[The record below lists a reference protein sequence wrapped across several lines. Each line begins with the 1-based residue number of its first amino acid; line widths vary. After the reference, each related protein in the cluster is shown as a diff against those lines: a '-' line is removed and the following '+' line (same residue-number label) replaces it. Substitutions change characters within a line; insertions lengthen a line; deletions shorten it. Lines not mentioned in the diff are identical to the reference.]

1 MLLKYFYDEKL
12 AHASYLVGCQKEGV
26 AIVIDPSR
34 YIEQYIECAKKE
46 GMEVIAAAET
56 HIHAD
61 FLSGAKELSH
71 LYNANLYVS
80 DEGDCDWKYQYLH
93 EGRYNLVR
101 EGTEFKVG
109 HIKFNVIHTPGHTPE
124 SISFLVTD
132 TTQNN
137 YTNDKP
143 IGIFTGD
150 FIFVGDVGRPDLL
163 ETAVGIKDT
172 AKIGAKQLFDSIQKI
187 KKLPDYLQIW
197 PSHGAGS
204 ACGKA
209 LGAIPTSTLGY
220 EKMFN
225 WAFQCNEEEEFVSTL
240 VTGQP
245 EPPKYFSLM
254 KNLNKYGPPIRK
266 KKGIIGIN
274 TVEAL
279 QEIMK
284 SVQQIVDIR
293 DVDCFAAGHIE
304 KSINIPYN
312 NSFTTWCGWLLDY
325 KKETVIIL
333 DVEKVKMREVIRDL
347 ESIGLDNI
355 IAFVPLKVMQ
365 RFDSLESYK
374 EKTSNELYPNITDG
388 SVKVIDVRSKREW
401 EEGHLHDAIHITLG
415 NLFEQLDYVPKDC
428 PIVLQ
433 CRTGLRSAIAASILQ
448 RVGIKEVVNLK
459 GGFLAWKKAGLPYAT
474 CGSVAKR

>member
-1 MLLKYFYDEKL
+1 
-12 AHASYLVGCQKEGV
+12 
-26 AIVIDPSR
+26 
-34 YIEQYIECAKKE
+34 
-46 GMEVIAAAET
+46 MEVIAAAET

-61 FLSGAKELSH
+61 FLSGSRELSN
-71 LYNANLYVS
+71 LYHANLYVS
-80 DEGDCDWKYQYLH
+80 DEGDCDWKYQYLN
-93 EGRYNLVR
+93 EGRYQLVS

-132 TTQNN
+132 TSQNN
-137 YTNDKP
+137 FTNDKP

-150 FIFVGDVGRPDLL
+150 FIFVGDIGRPDLL

-172 AKIGAKQLFDSIQKI
+172 AQIGAKQLFDSIQKVKI
-187 KKLPDYLQIW
+187 LPDYLQIW

-204 ACGKA
+204 PCGKA

-225 WAFQCNEEEEFVSTL
+225 WAFQCNEESDFISTL
-240 VTGQP
+240 LTGQP

-254 KNLNKYGPPIRK
+254 KHLNKYGPPIRK
-266 KKGIIGIN
+266 KRKITNID
-274 TVEAL
+274 TVEEL
-279 QEIMK
+279 QEVMR

-293 DVDCFAAGHIE
+293 NVESFASGHIE

-312 NSFTTWCGWLLDY
+312 NSFTTWCGWLLGY
-325 KKETVIIL
+325 KTETLIIL
-333 DVEKVKMREVIRDL
+333 DEEKVKMEEVIRDF

-355 IAFVPLKVMQ
+355 IAFAPLKVIKK
-365 RFDSLESYK
+365 FDILESYK
-374 EKTSNELYPNITDG
+374 ENTSIELYRHIKDR
-388 SVKVIDVRSKREW
+388 SVKVIDVRSKKEW
-401 EEGHLHDAIHITLG
+401 EEGHLHNAIHITLG
-415 NLFEQLDYVPKDC
+415 NLFEKIDSIPKDC

-448 RVGIKEVVNLK
+448 KAGIKEVVNLK
-459 GGFLAWKKAGLPYAT
+459 GGFLEWKKFGLPYEN
-474 CGSVAKR
+474 

>member
-12 AHASYLVGCQKEGV
+12 AHASYLIGCQKEGV
-26 AIVIDPSR
+26 AIVIDPGR
-34 YIEQYIECAKKE
+34 YIEQYIEFAKKE

-61 FLSGAKELSH
+61 FLSGSRKLSH

-80 DEGDCDWKYQYLH
+80 DEGDIDWKYQYLND
-93 EGRYNLVR
+93 GRYNLVR

-109 HIKFNVIHTPGHTPE
+109 HIKFNVMHTPGHTPE

-132 TTQNN
+132 TSQNN

-150 FIFVGDVGRPDLL
+150 FIFVGDIGRPDLL
-163 ETAVGIKDT
+163 ETAAGIKDS

-187 KKLPDYLQIW
+187 KLLPDYLQIW

-225 WAFQCNEEEEFVSTL
+225 WAFQCNEEDNFVSTL
-240 VTGQP
+240 LTGQP

-254 KNLNKYGPPIRK
+254 KHLNKYGPPIRK
-266 KKGIIGIN
+266 KREITVIN
-274 TVEAL
+274 TVEEL
-279 QEIMK
+279 QEVMRR
-284 SVQQIVDIR
+284 VQQIVDIR
-293 DVDCFAAGHIE
+293 DVEGFAAGHIE

-325 KKETVIIL
+325 KTETLIIL
-333 DVEKVKMREVIRDL
+333 DEEKVKVEEVIREF
-347 ESIGLDNI
+347 ESIGLDNSI
-355 IAFVPLKVMQ
+355 TFAPLKVIQ
-365 RFDSLESYK
+365 RFDRLESYK
-374 EKTSNELYPNITDG
+374 EKTSIELYPHIKGG
-388 SVKVIDVRSKREW
+388 SVRVLDVRSKKEW

-415 NLFEQLDYVPKDC
+415 NLFEKLNDVPKDC

-448 RVGIKEVVNLK
+448 KAGIKEVVNLK
-459 GGFLAWKKAGLPYAT
+459 GGFLAWKKAGLPYDT
-474 CGSVAKR
+474 FNSKV

>member
-34 YIEQYIECAKKE
+34 YIEQYIEFAKKE

-61 FLSGAKELSH
+61 FLFGSRELSN
-71 LYNANLYVS
+71 LYHANLYVS
-80 DEGDCDWKYQYLH
+80 DEGDFDWKYQYLN
-93 EGRYNLVR
+93 EGRYQLVS

-132 TTQNN
+132 TSQNN
-137 YTNDKP
+137 FTNDKP

-150 FIFVGDVGRPDLL
+150 FIFVGDIGRPDLL

-172 AKIGAKQLFDSIQKI
+172 AQIGAKQLFDSIQKVKI
-187 KKLPDYLQIW
+187 LPDYLQIW

-225 WAFQCNEEEEFVSTL
+225 WAFQCNEESDFISTL
-240 VTGQP
+240 LTGQP

-254 KNLNKYGPPIRK
+254 KHLNKYGPPIRK
-266 KKGIIGIN
+266 KRKITTIN
-274 TVEAL
+274 TVEEL
-279 QEIMK
+279 QEVMR

-293 DVDCFAAGHIE
+293 DVESFAFGHIE

-325 KKETVIIL
+325 KTETLIIL
-333 DVEKVKMREVIRDL
+333 DEEKVKIEEVIRDF

-355 IAFVPLKVMQ
+355 VAFVPLKVIKK
-365 RFDSLESYK
+365 FDILESYK
-374 EKTSNELYPNITDG
+374 ENTSIELYRHIKDR
-388 SVKVIDVRSKREW
+388 SVKVIDVRSKKEW

-415 NLFEQLDYVPKDC
+415 NLFEKIDSIPKDC

-448 RVGIKEVVNLK
+448 KAGIKEVVNLK
-459 GGFLAWKKAGLPYAT
+459 GGFLEWKKFGLPYEN
-474 CGSVAKR
+474 

>member
-12 AHASYLVGCQKEGV
+12 AHASYLIGCQKEGV
-26 AIVIDPSR
+26 AIVIDPGR
-34 YIEQYIECAKKE
+34 YIEQYIEFAKKE

-61 FLSGAKELSH
+61 FLSGSRELFH
-71 LYNANLYVS
+71 LYNASLYVS
-80 DEGDCDWKYQYLH
+80 DEGDSDWKYQYLND
-93 EGRYNLVR
+93 GRYNLVR

-109 HIKFNVIHTPGHTPE
+109 HIKFNVMHTPGHTPE

-132 TTQNN
+132 TSQNN

-150 FIFVGDVGRPDLL
+150 FIFVGDIGRPDLL
-163 ETAVGIKDT
+163 ETTVGIKDS

-187 KKLPDYLQIW
+187 KLLPDYLQIW
-197 PSHGAGS
+197 PTHGVGS

-225 WAFQCNEEEEFVSTL
+225 WVFQCNEEDNFVSTL
-240 VTGQP
+240 LTGQP

-266 KKGIIGIN
+266 KRDITVIN
-274 TVEAL
+274 TVEEL
-279 QEIMK
+279 QEVMRR
-284 SVQQIVDIR
+284 VQQIVDIR
-293 DVDCFAAGHIE
+293 DVEGFAAGHIE

-325 KKETVIIL
+325 KTETLIIL
-333 DVEKVKMREVIRDL
+333 DEEKVKVEEVIRGF
-347 ESIGLDNI
+347 ESIGLDNSI
-355 IAFVPLKVMQ
+355 TFAPLKVIQ
-365 RFDSLESYK
+365 RFDRLESYK
-374 EKTSNELYPNITDG
+374 EKTSIELYPHIKGG
-388 SVKVIDVRSKREW
+388 SVRVLDVRSKKEW

-415 NLFEQLDYVPKDC
+415 NLFEKLDDVPKDC

-448 RVGIKEVVNLK
+448 RAGIKDVVNLK
-459 GGFLAWKKAGLPYAT
+459 GGFLAWKNAGLPYDT
-474 CGSVAKR
+474 FNSKV

>member
-12 AHASYLVGCQKEGV
+12 AHASYLIGCQKEGV
-26 AIVIDPSR
+26 AIVIDPGR
-34 YIEQYIECAKKE
+34 YIEQYIEFAKKE

-61 FLSGAKELSH
+61 FLSGSRELFH
-71 LYNANLYVS
+71 LYNASLYVS
-80 DEGDCDWKYQYLH
+80 DEGDSDWKYQYLND
-93 EGRYNLVR
+93 GRYNLVR

-109 HIKFNVIHTPGHTPE
+109 HIKFNVMHTPGHTPE

-132 TTQNN
+132 TSQNN

-150 FIFVGDVGRPDLL
+150 FIFVGDIGRPDLL
-163 ETAVGIKDT
+163 ETTVGIKDS

-187 KKLPDYLQIW
+187 KLLPDYLQIW
-197 PSHGAGS
+197 PTHGAGS

-225 WAFQCNEEEEFVSTL
+225 WAFQCNEEDNFVSTL
-240 VTGQP
+240 LTGQP

-266 KKGIIGIN
+266 KRDITVIN
-274 TVEAL
+274 TVEEL
-279 QEIMK
+279 QEVMRR
-284 SVQQIVDIR
+284 VQQIVDIR
-293 DVDCFAAGHIE
+293 DVEGFAAGHIE

-325 KKETVIIL
+325 KTETLIIL
-333 DVEKVKMREVIRDL
+333 DEEKVKVEEVIRGF
-347 ESIGLDNI
+347 ESIGLDNSI
-355 IAFVPLKVMQ
+355 TFAPLKVIQ
-365 RFDSLESYK
+365 RFDRLESYK
-374 EKTSNELYPNITDG
+374 EKTSIELYPHIKGG
-388 SVKVIDVRSKREW
+388 SVRVLDVRSKKEW

-415 NLFEQLDYVPKDC
+415 NLFEKLDDVPKDC

-448 RVGIKEVVNLK
+448 RAGIKEVVNLK
-459 GGFLAWKKAGLPYAT
+459 GGFLAWKKAGLPYDT
-474 CGSVAKR
+474 FNSKV

>member
-12 AHASYLVGCQKEGV
+12 AHASYLMGCQKEGV
-26 AIVIDPSR
+26 AIVIDPGR
-34 YIEQYIECAKKE
+34 YIEQYIEFAKKE

-61 FLSGAKELSH
+61 FLSGSRELFH
-71 LYNANLYVS
+71 LYNASLYVS
-80 DEGDCDWKYQYLH
+80 DEGDSDWKYQYLND
-93 EGRYNLVR
+93 GRYNLVR

-109 HIKFNVIHTPGHTPE
+109 HIKFNVMHTPGHTPE

-132 TTQNN
+132 TSQNN

-150 FIFVGDVGRPDLL
+150 FIFVGDIGRPDLL
-163 ETAVGIKDT
+163 ETTVGIKDS

-187 KKLPDYLQIW
+187 KLLPDYLQIW
-197 PSHGAGS
+197 PTHGAGS

-225 WAFQCNEEEEFVSTL
+225 WAFQCNEEDNFVSTL
-240 VTGQP
+240 LTGQP

-266 KKGIIGIN
+266 KRDITVIN
-274 TVEAL
+274 TVEEL
-279 QEIMK
+279 QEVMRR
-284 SVQQIVDIR
+284 VQQIVDIR
-293 DVDCFAAGHIE
+293 DVEGFAAGHIE

-325 KKETVIIL
+325 KTETLIIL
-333 DVEKVKMREVIRDL
+333 DEEKVKVEEVIREF
-347 ESIGLDNI
+347 ESIGLDNSI
-355 IAFVPLKVMQ
+355 TFAPLKVIQ
-365 RFDSLESYK
+365 RFDRLESYK
-374 EKTSNELYPNITDG
+374 EKTSIELYPHIKGG
-388 SVKVIDVRSKREW
+388 SVRVLDVRSKKEW

-415 NLFEQLDYVPKDC
+415 NLFEKLDDVPKDC

-448 RVGIKEVVNLK
+448 RAGIKEVVNLK
-459 GGFLAWKKAGLPYAT
+459 GGFLAWKKAGLPYDT
-474 CGSVAKR
+474 FNSKV

>member
-34 YIEQYIECAKKE
+34 YIEQYIEFAKKE

-61 FLSGAKELSH
+61 FLSGSRELSN
-71 LYNANLYVS
+71 LYHANLYVS
-80 DEGDCDWKYQYLH
+80 DEGDCDWEYQYLN
-93 EGRYNLVR
+93 EGRYQLVS

-132 TTQNN
+132 TSQNN
-137 YTNDKP
+137 FTNDKP

-150 FIFVGDVGRPDLL
+150 FIFVGDIGRPDLL

-172 AKIGAKQLFDSIQKI
+172 AQIGAKQLFDSIQKVKI
-187 KKLPDYLQIW
+187 LPDYLQIW

-225 WAFQCNEEEEFVSTL
+225 WAFQCNEESDFISTL
-240 VTGQP
+240 LTGQP

-254 KNLNKYGPPIRK
+254 KHLNKYGPPIRK
-266 KKGIIGIN
+266 KRKITNID
-274 TVEAL
+274 TVEEL
-279 QEIMK
+279 QEVMR

-293 DVDCFAAGHIE
+293 NVESFASGHIE

-312 NSFTTWCGWLLDY
+312 NSFTTWCGWLLGY
-325 KKETVIIL
+325 KTETLIIL
-333 DVEKVKMREVIRDL
+333 DEEKVKMEEVIRDF

-355 IAFVPLKVMQ
+355 IAFAPLKVIKK
-365 RFDSLESYK
+365 FDILESYK
-374 EKTSNELYPNITDG
+374 ENTSIELYRHIKDR
-388 SVKVIDVRSKREW
+388 SVKVIDVRSKKEW
-401 EEGHLHDAIHITLG
+401 EEGHLHNAIHITLG
-415 NLFEQLDYVPKDC
+415 NLFEKIDSIPKDC

-448 RVGIKEVVNLK
+448 KAGIKEVVNLK
-459 GGFLAWKKAGLPYAT
+459 GGFLEWKKFGLPYEN
-474 CGSVAKR
+474 

>member
-12 AHASYLVGCQKEGV
+12 AHASYLIGCQKEGV
-26 AIVIDPSR
+26 AIVIDPGR
-34 YIEQYIECAKKE
+34 YIEQYIEFAKKE

-61 FLSGAKELSH
+61 FLSGSRELSH

-80 DEGDCDWKYQYLH
+80 DEGDSDWKYQYLND
-93 EGRYNLVR
+93 GRYNLVR

-109 HIKFNVIHTPGHTPE
+109 HIKFNVMHTPGHTPE

-132 TTQNN
+132 TSQNN

-150 FIFVGDVGRPDLL
+150 FIFVGDIGRPDLL
-163 ETAVGIKDT
+163 ETAVGIKDS

-187 KKLPDYLQIW
+187 KLLPDYLQIW

-225 WAFQCNEEEEFVSTL
+225 WAFQCNEEDNFVSTL
-240 VTGQP
+240 LTGQP

-254 KNLNKYGPPIRK
+254 KHLNKYGPPIRK
-266 KKGIIGIN
+266 KREITVIN
-274 TVEAL
+274 TVEEL
-279 QEIMK
+279 QEVMRR
-284 SVQQIVDIR
+284 VQQIVDIR
-293 DVDCFAAGHIE
+293 DVEGFAAGHIE

-325 KKETVIIL
+325 KTETLIIL
-333 DVEKVKMREVIRDL
+333 DEEKVKVEEVIREF
-347 ESIGLDNI
+347 ESIGLDNSI
-355 IAFVPLKVMQ
+355 TFAPLKVLQ
-365 RFDSLESYK
+365 RFDRLESYK
-374 EKTSNELYPNITDG
+374 EKTSIELYPHIKGG
-388 SVKVIDVRSKREW
+388 SVRVLDVRSKKEW

-415 NLFEQLDYVPKDC
+415 NLFEKLDDVPKDC

-448 RVGIKEVVNLK
+448 RAGIKEVVNLK
-459 GGFLAWKKAGLPYAT
+459 GGFLAWKKAGLPYDT
-474 CGSVAKR
+474 FSSKV

>member
-12 AHASYLVGCQKEGV
+12 AHASYLIGCQKEGV
-26 AIVIDPSR
+26 AIVIDPGR
-34 YIEQYIECAKKE
+34 YIEQYIEFAKKE

-61 FLSGAKELSH
+61 FLSGSRELFH
-71 LYNANLYVS
+71 LYNASLYVS
-80 DEGDCDWKYQYLH
+80 DEGDSDWKYQYLND
-93 EGRYNLVR
+93 GRYNLVR

-109 HIKFNVIHTPGHTPE
+109 HIKFNVMHTPGHTPE

-132 TTQNN
+132 TSQNN

-150 FIFVGDVGRPDLL
+150 FIFVGDIGRPDLL
-163 ETAVGIKDT
+163 ETTVGIKDS

-187 KKLPDYLQIW
+187 KLLPDYLQIW
-197 PSHGAGS
+197 PTHGVGS

-225 WAFQCNEEEEFVSTL
+225 WAFQCNEEDNFVSTL
-240 VTGQP
+240 LTGQP

-266 KKGIIGIN
+266 KRDITVIN
-274 TVEAL
+274 TVEEL
-279 QEIMK
+279 QEVMRR
-284 SVQQIVDIR
+284 VQQIVDIR
-293 DVDCFAAGHIE
+293 DVEGFAAGHIE

-325 KKETVIIL
+325 KTETLIIL
-333 DVEKVKMREVIRDL
+333 DEEKVKVEEVIRGF
-347 ESIGLDNI
+347 ESIGLDNSI
-355 IAFVPLKVMQ
+355 TFAPLKVIQ
-365 RFDSLESYK
+365 RFDRLESYK
-374 EKTSNELYPNITDG
+374 EKTSIELYPHIKGG
-388 SVKVIDVRSKREW
+388 SVRVLDVRSKKEW

-415 NLFEQLDYVPKDC
+415 NLFEKLDDVPKDC

-448 RVGIKEVVNLK
+448 RAGIKEVVNLK
-459 GGFLAWKKAGLPYAT
+459 GGFLAWKKAGLPYDT
-474 CGSVAKR
+474 FNSKV

>member
-34 YIEQYIECAKKE
+34 YIEQYIEFTKKE

-61 FLSGAKELSH
+61 FLSGSRELSN
-71 LYNANLYVS
+71 LYHANLYVS
-80 DEGDCDWKYQYLH
+80 DEGDFDWKYQYLN
-93 EGRYNLVR
+93 EGRYQLVS

-132 TTQNN
+132 TSQNN
-137 YTNDKP
+137 FTNDKP

-150 FIFVGDVGRPDLL
+150 FIFVGDIGRPDLL

-172 AKIGAKQLFDSIQKI
+172 AQIGAKQLFDSIQKVKI
-187 KKLPDYLQIW
+187 LPDYLQIW

-225 WAFQCNEEEEFVSTL
+225 WAFQCNEESDFISTL
-240 VTGQP
+240 LTGQP

-254 KNLNKYGPPIRK
+254 KHLNKYGPPIRK
-266 KKGIIGIN
+266 KRKITTIN
-274 TVEAL
+274 TVEEL
-279 QEIMK
+279 QEVMR

-293 DVDCFAAGHIE
+293 DVESFVFGHIE

-325 KKETVIIL
+325 KTETLIIL
-333 DVEKVKMREVIRDL
+333 DEEKVKIEEVIRDF

-355 IAFVPLKVMQ
+355 VAFVPLKVIKK
-365 RFDSLESYK
+365 FDILESYK
-374 EKTSNELYPNITDG
+374 ENTSIELYRHIKDR
-388 SVKVIDVRSKREW
+388 SVKVIDVRSKKEW

-415 NLFEQLDYVPKDC
+415 NLFEKIDSIPKDC

-448 RVGIKEVVNLK
+448 KAGIKEVVNLK
-459 GGFLAWKKAGLPYAT
+459 GGFLEWKKFGLPYEN
-474 CGSVAKR
+474 

>member
-12 AHASYLVGCQKEGV
+12 AHASYLIGCQKEGV
-26 AIVIDPSR
+26 AIVIDPGR
-34 YIEQYIECAKKE
+34 YIEQYIEFAKKK

-61 FLSGAKELSH
+61 FLSGSRELSH

-80 DEGDCDWKYQYLH
+80 DEGDSEWKYQYLND
-93 EGRYNLVR
+93 GRYNLVR

-109 HIKFNVIHTPGHTPE
+109 HMKFNVMHTPGHTPE

-132 TTQNN
+132 TSQNN

-150 FIFVGDVGRPDLL
+150 FIFVGDIGRPDLL
-163 ETAVGIKDT
+163 ETAVGIKDS

-187 KKLPDYLQIW
+187 KLLPDYLQIW

-209 LGAIPTSTLGY
+209 LGEIPTSTLGY

-225 WAFQCNEEEEFVSTL
+225 WAFQCNEEDNFVSTL
-240 VTGQP
+240 LTGQP
-245 EPPKYFSLM
+245 DPPKYFSLM

-266 KKGIIGIN
+266 KREITVIN
-274 TVEAL
+274 TVEEL
-279 QEIMK
+279 QEVMRR
-284 SVQQIVDIR
+284 VQQIVDIR
-293 DVDCFAAGHIE
+293 DVEGFAAGHIE

-325 KKETVIIL
+325 KTETLIIL
-333 DVEKVKMREVIRDL
+333 DEEKVKVEEVIREF
-347 ESIGLDNI
+347 ESIGLDNSI
-355 IAFVPLKVMQ
+355 TFAPLKVIE
-365 RFDSLESYK
+365 RLDRLESYK
-374 EKTSNELYPNITDG
+374 EKTSIELYPHIKGG
-388 SVKVIDVRSKREW
+388 SVRVLDVRSKKEW

-415 NLFEQLDYVPKDC
+415 NLFEKLDDVPKDC

-448 RVGIKEVVNLK
+448 RAGIKEVVNLK
-459 GGFLAWKKAGLPYAT
+459 GGFLAWKKAGLPYDT
-474 CGSVAKR
+474 FNSKV

>member
-12 AHASYLVGCQKEGV
+12 AHASYLIGCQKEGV
-26 AIVIDPSR
+26 AIVIDPGR
-34 YIEQYIECAKKE
+34 YIEQYIEFAKKE

-61 FLSGAKELSH
+61 FLSGSRELSH

-80 DEGDCDWKYQYLH
+80 DEGDSDWKYQYLND
-93 EGRYNLVR
+93 GRYNLVR

-109 HIKFNVIHTPGHTPE
+109 HIKFNVMHTPGHTPE

-132 TTQNN
+132 TSQNN

-150 FIFVGDVGRPDLL
+150 FIFVGDIGRPDLL
-163 ETAVGIKDT
+163 ETAVGIKDS

-187 KKLPDYLQIW
+187 KLLPDYLQIW

-204 ACGKA
+204 SCGKA

-225 WAFQCNEEEEFVSTL
+225 WAFQCNEEDNFVSTL
-240 VTGQP
+240 LTGQP

-254 KNLNKYGPPIRK
+254 KHLNKYGPPIRK
-266 KKGIIGIN
+266 KREITVIN
-274 TVEAL
+274 TVEEL
-279 QEIMK
+279 QEVMRR
-284 SVQQIVDIR
+284 VQQIVDIR
-293 DVDCFAAGHIE
+293 DVEGFAAGHIE

-325 KKETVIIL
+325 KTETLIIL
-333 DVEKVKMREVIRDL
+333 DEEKVKVEEVIREF
-347 ESIGLDNI
+347 ESIGLDNSI
-355 IAFVPLKVMQ
+355 TFAPLKVIQ
-365 RFDSLESYK
+365 RFDRLESYK
-374 EKTSNELYPNITDG
+374 EKTSIELYPHIKGG
-388 SVKVIDVRSKREW
+388 SVRVLDVRRKKEW

-415 NLFEQLDYVPKDC
+415 NLFEKLDDVPKDC

-448 RVGIKEVVNLK
+448 RAGIKDVVNLK
-459 GGFLAWKKAGLPYAT
+459 GGFLAWKNAGLPYDT
-474 CGSVAKR
+474 FNSKV

>member
-12 AHASYLVGCQKEGV
+12 AHASYLVGCQKKGV

-34 YIEQYIECAKKE
+34 YIEQYIKFAKKE

-61 FLSGAKELSH
+61 FLSGSRELST
-71 LYNANLYVS
+71 LYHATLYVS
-80 DEGDCDWKYQYLH
+80 DEGDCDWKYQYLN
-93 EGRYNLVR
+93 EGQYRLVN

-132 TTQNN
+132 TSQNN
-137 YTNDKP
+137 FTNNKP

-150 FIFVGDVGRPDLL
+150 FIFVGDIGRPDLL
-163 ETAVGIKDT
+163 ETAVGMKDT
-172 AKIGAKQLFDSIQKI
+172 AQIGAKQLFDSIQKVKI
-187 KKLPDYLQIW
+187 LPDYLQIW

-225 WAFQCNEEEEFVSTL
+225 WAFQCNEESNFISTL
-240 VTGQP
+240 LTGQP

-254 KNLNKYGPPIRK
+254 KHLNKYGPPIRK
-266 KKGIIGIN
+266 KRKITAIN
-274 TVEAL
+274 TVEEL
-279 QEIMK
+279 QEFMSSI
-284 SVQQIVDIR
+284 QQIVDIR
-293 DVDCFAAGHIE
+293 DVESFASGHIE

-325 KKETVIIL
+325 KTEALIIL
-333 DVEKVKMREVIRDL
+333 DDEKVKVEEVIRDF

-355 IAFVPLKVMQ
+355 VAFAPLKVIKK
-365 RFDSLESYK
+365 FDILESYK
-374 EKTSNELYPNITDG
+374 EKTSIELYPHIKSG
-388 SVKVIDVRSKREW
+388 SVKVIDVRSKKEW

-415 NLFEQLDYVPKDC
+415 NLFEKIDSIPKDC

-448 RVGIKEVVNLK
+448 KSGIKEVVNLK
-459 GGFLAWKKAGLPYAT
+459 GGFLEWKRFGLPYEN
-474 CGSVAKR
+474 KI

>member
-34 YIEQYIECAKKE
+34 YIEQYIEFAKKE
-46 GMEVIAAAET
+46 GMDVIAAAET

-61 FLSGAKELSH
+61 FLSGARELSH
-71 LYNANLYVS
+71 LYHANLYVS
-80 DEGDCDWKYQYLH
+80 DEGDSNWKYQYLN
-93 EGRYNLVR
+93 GGKYNLVR

-132 TTQNN
+132 TNQNN

-143 IGIFTGD
+143 MGIFTGD

-163 ETAVGIKDT
+163 ETAVGMKDT
-172 AKIGAKQLFDSIQKI
+172 AQIGAKQLFNSIQKI
-187 KKLPDYLQIW
+187 KKFPDYLQIW

-220 EKMFN
+220 ERMFN
-225 WAFQCNEEEEFVSTL
+225 WAFQCNEEDNFVSTL
-240 VTGQP
+240 LSGQP

-254 KNLNKYGPPIRK
+254 KNLNKYGPPIRQK
-266 KKGIIGIN
+266 REIICIH
-274 TVEAL
+274 TVEEF
-279 QEIMK
+279 QEIMR
-284 SVQQIVDIR
+284 STQQIVDIR
-293 DVDCFAAGHIE
+293 DVECFATGHVE

-325 KKETVIIL
+325 KKETLIIL
-333 DVEKVKMREVIRDL
+333 DEEKAKVEEVIRDF

-355 IAFVPLKVMQ
+355 IAFASLKVIQ
-365 RFDSLESYK
+365 RFDRLESYK
-374 EKTSNELYPNITDG
+374 EKTSIELYPHIKDG
-388 SVKVIDVRSKREW
+388 SVKVIDVRSKKEW

-448 RVGIKEVVNLK
+448 KAGIKEVVNLK
-459 GGFLAWKKAGLPYAT
+459 GGFLAWKKAGLPFNT
-474 CGSVAKR
+474 CNLKV

>member
-26 AIVIDPSR
+26 AIVIDPGR
-34 YIEQYIECAKKE
+34 YIEQYIEFAKKK

-61 FLSGAKELSH
+61 FLSGSRELSN
-71 LYNANLYVS
+71 LYHAKLYVS
-80 DEGDCDWKYQYLH
+80 DEGDCDWKYQYLN
-93 EGRYNLVR
+93 EVRYKLVR
-101 EGTEFKVG
+101 EGTEFKIG

-132 TTQNN
+132 TSQNN

-143 IGIFTGD
+143 MGIFTGD
-150 FIFVGDVGRPDLL
+150 FIFVGDIGRPDLL
-163 ETAVGIKDT
+163 ETAVGMKNT
-172 AKIGAKQLFDSIQKI
+172 ANIGAKQLFNSIQKI
-187 KKLPDYLQIW
+187 KILPDYLQIW

-225 WAFQCNEEEEFVSTL
+225 WAFQCNEESDFVSTL
-240 VTGQP
+240 LRGQP

-254 KNLNKYGPPIRK
+254 KNLNKSGPPIRK
-266 KKGIIGIN
+266 KREVIAID
-274 TVEAL
+274 TVEKL
-279 QEIMK
+279 QEVMT

-293 DVDCFAAGHIE
+293 DVESFASGHIE

-325 KKETVIIL
+325 KTETLIIL
-333 DVEKVKMREVIRDL
+333 DEEKVRVEEVIRDF

-355 IAFVPLKVMQ
+355 IAFVPVKVIQ
-365 RFDSLESYK
+365 RFNRLESYK
-374 EKTSNELYPNITDG
+374 EDTSIELYPHIKGG
-388 SVKVIDVRSKREW
+388 SVKVIDVRSKKEW
-401 EEGHLHDAIHITLG
+401 EEGHLHDAIHIPLG
-415 NLFEQLDYVPKDC
+415 NLFKQLDCIPKDC

-448 RVGIKEVVNLK
+448 RAGIKEVVNLK
-459 GGFLAWKKAGLPYAT
+459 GGFLAWKKEELPYIT
-474 CGSVAKR
+474 CNRNV

>member
-34 YIEQYIECAKKE
+34 YIEQYIEFAKKE
-46 GMEVIAAAET
+46 GMEVIASAET

-61 FLSGAKELSH
+61 FLSGSRELS
-71 LYNANLYVS
+71 LLFNANLYVS
-80 DEGDCDWKYQYLH
+80 DEGDSEWKYQYLN

-132 TTQNN
+132 TSQNN

-150 FIFVGDVGRPDLL
+150 FIFVGDIGRPDLL
-163 ETAVGIKDT
+163 EIAVGIKDT

-187 KKLPDYLQIW
+187 KILPDYLQIW

-209 LGAIPTSTLGY
+209 LGTIPTSTLGY

-225 WAFQCNEEEEFVSTL
+225 WAFQCNDEDNFVSNL
-240 VTGQP
+240 LTGQP
-245 EPPKYFSLM
+245 EPPKYFPLM
-254 KNLNKYGPPIRK
+254 KNLNKYGPPTRK
-266 KKGIIGIN
+266 KREITAIYTI
-274 TVEAL
+274 EEL
-279 QEIMK
+279 QEVMRG
-284 SVQQIVDIR
+284 VQQIVDIR
-293 DVDCFAAGHIE
+293 DVECFAAGHIE

-312 NSFTTWCGWLLDY
+312 NSFTTWCGGILDY
-325 KKETVIIL
+325 KKETLIIL
-333 DVEKVKMREVIRDL
+333 DAEKVKVEEVIRDF

-355 IAFVPLKVMQ
+355 IAFAPSKVIQ
-365 RFDSLESYK
+365 RFHSLEIYK
-374 EKTSNELYPNITDG
+374 EKTSNELYPLIKDG
-388 SVKVIDVRSKREW
+388 SVKVIDVRSKKEW
-401 EEGHLHDAIHITLG
+401 DEGHLHDAIHITLG
-415 NLFEQLDYVPKDC
+415 NLLERLDDVPKNC

-448 RVGIKEVVNLK
+448 KADIKKVFNLK
-459 GGFLAWKKAGLPYAT
+459 GGFLAWKKEGLPYTT
-474 CGSVAKR
+474 CNQEI

>member
-34 YIEQYIECAKKE
+34 YIEQYIEFAKKE
-46 GMEVIAAAET
+46 GMEVIASAET

-61 FLSGAKELSH
+61 FLSGSRELS
-71 LYNANLYVS
+71 LLFNANLYVS
-80 DEGDCDWKYQYLH
+80 DEGDSDWKYQYLN

-132 TTQNN
+132 TSQNN
-137 YTNDKP
+137 FTNDKP

-150 FIFVGDVGRPDLL
+150 FIFVGDIGRPDLL

-172 AKIGAKQLFDSIQKI
+172 AQIGAKQLFNSIQKI
-187 KKLPDYLQIW
+187 KTLPDYLQIW

-225 WAFQCNEEEEFVSTL
+225 WAFQSNEEDTFVSTL
-240 VTGQP
+240 LMGQP

-266 KKGIIGIN
+266 KKEIAAIN
-274 TVEAL
+274 TAEEL
-279 QEIMK
+279 QEVIR

-293 DVDCFAAGHIE
+293 DVKCFSERHIE
-304 KSINIPYN
+304 NSINIPYHN
-312 NSFTTWCGWLLDY
+312 PFTTWCGWLLDY
-325 KKETVIIL
+325 KKETLIIL
-333 DVEKVKMREVIRDL
+333 DTAKVKVEEVIRDF

-355 IAFVPLKVMQ
+355 IAFAPLKVMQ
-365 RFDSLESYK
+365 RFDKLESYK
-374 EKTSNELYPNITDG
+374 EKTSIELYPHIKDG
-388 SVKVIDVRSKREW
+388 NVKVIDVRSKKEW
-401 EEGHLHDAIHITLG
+401 EEGHIHDAIHITLG
-415 NLFEQLDYVPKDC
+415 NLFKQLDYVPKDC

-433 CRTGLRSAIAASILQ
+433 CQTGLRSAIAASILQ
-448 RVGIKEVVNLK
+448 TAGIKEVVNLK
-459 GGFLAWKKAGLPYAT
+459 GGFLAWEKAGLSYTT
-474 CGSVAKR
+474 CNKKTL

>member
-34 YIEQYIECAKKE
+34 YIEQYIEFAKKE

-61 FLSGAKELSH
+61 FLSGSRELSN
-71 LYNANLYVS
+71 LYHANLYVS
-80 DEGDCDWKYQYLH
+80 DEGDCDWKYQYLN
-93 EGRYNLVR
+93 EGRYQLVS

-132 TTQNN
+132 TSQNN
-137 YTNDKP
+137 FTNDKP

-150 FIFVGDVGRPDLL
+150 FIFVGDIGRPDLL

-172 AKIGAKQLFDSIQKI
+172 AQIGAKQLFDSIQKVKI
-187 KKLPDYLQIW
+187 LPDYLQIW

-204 ACGKA
+204 PCGKA

-225 WAFQCNEEEEFVSTL
+225 WAFQCNEESDFISTL
-240 VTGQP
+240 LTGQP

-254 KNLNKYGPPIRK
+254 KHLNKYGPPIRK
-266 KKGIIGIN
+266 KRKITNID
-274 TVEAL
+274 TVEEL
-279 QEIMK
+279 QEVMR

-293 DVDCFAAGHIE
+293 NVESFASGHIE

-312 NSFTTWCGWLLDY
+312 NSFTTWCGWLLGY
-325 KKETVIIL
+325 KTETLIIL
-333 DVEKVKMREVIRDL
+333 DEEKVKMEEVIRDF

-355 IAFVPLKVMQ
+355 IAFAPLKVIKK
-365 RFDSLESYK
+365 FDILESYK
-374 EKTSNELYPNITDG
+374 ENTSIELYRHIKDR
-388 SVKVIDVRSKREW
+388 SVKVIDVRSKKEW
-401 EEGHLHDAIHITLG
+401 EEGHLHNAIHITLG
-415 NLFEQLDYVPKDC
+415 NLFEKIDSIPKDC

-448 RVGIKEVVNLK
+448 KAGIKEVVNLK
-459 GGFLAWKKAGLPYAT
+459 GGFLEWKKFGLPYEN
-474 CGSVAKR
+474 

>member
-34 YIEQYIECAKKE
+34 YIEQYIEFAKKE

-61 FLSGAKELSH
+61 FLSGSRELSN
-71 LYNANLYVS
+71 LYHANLYVS
-80 DEGDCDWKYQYLH
+80 DEGDCDWKYQYLN
-93 EGRYNLVR
+93 EGRYKLVR

-132 TTQNN
+132 TSQNN

-150 FIFVGDVGRPDLL
+150 FIFVGDIGRPDLL

-187 KKLPDYLQIW
+187 KILPDYLQIW

-225 WAFQCNEEEEFVSTL
+225 WAFRCNEESDFISTL
-240 VTGQP
+240 LTGQP

-266 KKGIIGIN
+266 KRKSTAIN
-274 TVEAL
+274 TVEEL
-279 QEIMK
+279 QEILK
-284 SVQQIVDIR
+284 SVYQIVDIR
-293 DVDCFAAGHIE
+293 DVESFAAGHIE

-325 KKETVIIL
+325 KKETLIIL
-333 DVEKVKMREVIRDL
+333 DEEKVKVEAVIREF

-355 IAFVPLKVMQ
+355 IAFAPLKVIQ
-365 RFDSLESYK
+365 RLDRFESYK
-374 EKTSNELYPNITDG
+374 EKTSIELYPHIKGG
-388 SVKVIDVRSKREW
+388 SVKVIDVRSKKEW

-415 NLFEQLDYVPKDC
+415 NLFEKLDYIPKDF

-448 RVGIKEVVNLK
+448 RAGIKEVVNLK
-459 GGFLAWKKAGLPYAT
+459 GGFLAWKEEGLPYTT
-474 CGSVAKR
+474 CNLNV

>member
-12 AHASYLVGCQKEGV
+12 AHASYLIGCQKEGV
-26 AIVIDPSR
+26 AILIDPGR
-34 YIEQYIECAKKE
+34 YIEQYIEFAKKK

-61 FLSGAKELSH
+61 FLSGSRELSH

-80 DEGDCDWKYQYLH
+80 DEGDSDWKYQYLND
-93 EGRYNLVR
+93 GRYNLVR

-109 HIKFNVIHTPGHTPE
+109 HMKFNVMHTPGHTPE

-132 TTQNN
+132 TSQNN

-150 FIFVGDVGRPDLL
+150 FIFVGDIGRPDLL
-163 ETAVGIKDT
+163 ETAVGIKDS

-187 KKLPDYLQIW
+187 KLLPDYLQIW

-209 LGAIPTSTLGY
+209 LGEIPTSTLGY

-225 WAFQCNEEEEFVSTL
+225 WAFQCNEEDNFVSTL
-240 VTGQP
+240 LTGQP
-245 EPPKYFSLM
+245 DPPKYFSLM

-266 KKGIIGIN
+266 KREITVIN
-274 TVEAL
+274 TVEEL
-279 QEIMK
+279 QEVMRR
-284 SVQQIVDIR
+284 VQQIVDIR
-293 DVDCFAAGHIE
+293 DVEGFAAGHIE

-325 KKETVIIL
+325 KTETLIIL
-333 DVEKVKMREVIRDL
+333 DEEKVKVEEVIREF
-347 ESIGLDNI
+347 ESIGLDNSI
-355 IAFVPLKVMQ
+355 TFAPLKVIQ
-365 RFDSLESYK
+365 RFDRLESYK
-374 EKTSNELYPNITDG
+374 EKTSIELYPHLKGG
-388 SVKVIDVRSKREW
+388 SVRVLDVRSKKEW

-415 NLFEQLDYVPKDC
+415 NLFEKLDDVPKDC

-448 RVGIKEVVNLK
+448 RAGIKEVVNLK
-459 GGFLAWKKAGLPYAT
+459 GGFLAWKKAGLPYDT
-474 CGSVAKR
+474 FNSKV

>member
-34 YIEQYIECAKKE
+34 YIEQYIEFAKKE

-61 FLSGAKELSH
+61 FLSGSRELST
-71 LYNANLYVS
+71 LYHTNLYVS
-80 DEGDCDWKYQYLH
+80 DEGDCDWKYQYLN
-93 EGRYNLVR
+93 EGRYKLVR

-109 HIKFNVIHTPGHTPE
+109 HIKFDVIHTPGHTPE

-132 TTQNN
+132 TSQNN

-150 FIFVGDVGRPDLL
+150 FIFVGDIGRPDLL
-163 ETAVGIKDT
+163 ETAVGMKDT

-187 KKLPDYLQIW
+187 KILPDYLQIW

-225 WAFQCNEEEEFVSTL
+225 WA
-240 VTGQP
+240 
-245 EPPKYFSLM
+245 
-254 KNLNKYGPPIRK
+254 
-266 KKGIIGIN
+266 N
-274 TVEAL
+274 TVEEL
-279 QEIMK
+279 QEILK
-284 SVQQIVDIR
+284 SVYQIVDIR
-293 DVDCFAAGHIE
+293 DVESFAAGHIE

-325 KKETVIIL
+325 KKETLIIL
-333 DVEKVKMREVIRDL
+333 DEEKVKVEAVIREF

-355 IAFVPLKVMQ
+355 IAFAPLKVIQ
-365 RFDSLESYK
+365 RLDRFESYK
-374 EKTSNELYPNITDG
+374 EKTSIELYPHIKGG
-388 SVKVIDVRSKREW
+388 SVKVIDVRSKKEW
-401 EEGHLHDAIHITLG
+401 EEGHLNDAIHITLG
-415 NLFEQLDYVPKDC
+415 NLFEQLDYIPKDF

-448 RVGIKEVVNLK
+448 RAGIKEVVNLK
-459 GGFLAWKKAGLPYAT
+459 GGFLAWKEEGLPYTT
-474 CGSVAKR
+474 CNLNV

>member
-12 AHASYLVGCQKEGV
+12 AHASYLIGCQKEGV
-26 AIVIDPSR
+26 AIVIDPGR
-34 YIEQYIECAKKE
+34 YIEQYIEFAKKE
-46 GMEVIAAAET
+46 GMEIIAVAET

-61 FLSGAKELSH
+61 FLSGSRELSH
-71 LYNANLYVS
+71 LYNASLYVS
-80 DEGDCDWKYQYLH
+80 DEGDSDWKYQYLND
-93 EGRYNLVR
+93 GRYNLVR

-109 HIKFNVIHTPGHTPE
+109 HIKFNVMHTPGHTPE
-124 SISFLVTD
+124 SISFLLTD
-132 TTQNN
+132 TSQNN

-150 FIFVGDVGRPDLL
+150 FIFVGDIGRPDLL
-163 ETAVGIKDT
+163 ETAVGIKDS

-187 KKLPDYLQIW
+187 KLLPDYLQIW

-225 WAFQCNEEEEFVSTL
+225 WAFQCNEEDNFVSTL
-240 VTGQP
+240 LTGQP
-245 EPPKYFSLM
+245 EPPRYFSLM
-254 KNLNKYGPPIRK
+254 KHLNKYGPPIRK
-266 KKGIIGIN
+266 KREITVIN
-274 TVEAL
+274 TVEEL
-279 QEIMK
+279 QEVMRR
-284 SVQQIVDIR
+284 VQQIVDIR
-293 DVDCFAAGHIE
+293 DVEGFAAGHIE

-325 KKETVIIL
+325 KTETLIIL
-333 DVEKVKMREVIRDL
+333 DEEKVKVEEVIREF
-347 ESIGLDNI
+347 ESIGLDNSI
-355 IAFVPLKVMQ
+355 TFAPLKVIQ
-365 RFDSLESYK
+365 RFDRLESYK
-374 EKTSNELYPNITDG
+374 EKTSIELYPHIKGG
-388 SVKVIDVRSKREW
+388 SVRVLDVRSKKEW

-415 NLFEQLDYVPKDC
+415 NLFEKLDDVPKDC

-448 RVGIKEVVNLK
+448 RAGIKEVVNLK
-459 GGFLAWKKAGLPYAT
+459 EGFLAWKRAGLPYDT
-474 CGSVAKR
+474 FNSKV

>member
-12 AHASYLVGCQKEGV
+12 AHASYLIGCQKEGV
-26 AIVIDPSR
+26 AIVIDPGR
-34 YIEQYIECAKKE
+34 YIEQYIEFAKKE

-61 FLSGAKELSH
+61 FLSGSRKLSH

-80 DEGDCDWKYQYLH
+80 DEGDSDWKYQYLND
-93 EGRYNLVR
+93 GRYNLVR

-109 HIKFNVIHTPGHTPE
+109 HIKFNVMHTPGHTPE

-132 TTQNN
+132 TSQNN

-150 FIFVGDVGRPDLL
+150 FIFVGDIGRPDLL
-163 ETAVGIKDT
+163 ETAVGIKDS

-187 KKLPDYLQIW
+187 KLLPDYLQIW

-225 WAFQCNEEEEFVSTL
+225 WAFKCNEEDNFVSTL
-240 VTGQP
+240 LTGQP

-254 KNLNKYGPPIRK
+254 KHLNKYGPPIRK
-266 KKGIIGIN
+266 KREITVIN
-274 TVEAL
+274 TVEEL
-279 QEIMK
+279 QEVMRR
-284 SVQQIVDIR
+284 VQQIVDIR
-293 DVDCFAAGHIE
+293 DVEGFAAGHIE

-325 KKETVIIL
+325 KTETLIIL
-333 DVEKVKMREVIRDL
+333 DEEKVKVEEVIREF
-347 ESIGLDNI
+347 ESIGLDNSI
-355 IAFVPLKVMQ
+355 TFAPLKVIQ
-365 RFDSLESYK
+365 RFDRLESYK
-374 EKTSNELYPNITDG
+374 EKTSIELYPHIKGG
-388 SVKVIDVRSKREW
+388 SVRVLDVRSKKEW

-415 NLFEQLDYVPKDC
+415 NLFEKLDDVPKDC

-448 RVGIKEVVNLK
+448 RAGIKDVVNLK
-459 GGFLAWKKAGLPYAT
+459 GGFLAWKNAGLPYDT
-474 CGSVAKR
+474 FNSKV

>member
-1 MLLKYFYDEKL
+1 MLLKHFYDEKL

-34 YIEQYIECAKKE
+34 YIEQYIEFAKKE

-61 FLSGAKELSH
+61 FLSGSRELSN
-71 LYNANLYVS
+71 LYHANLYVS
-80 DEGDCDWKYQYLH
+80 DEGDFDWKYQYLN
-93 EGRYNLVR
+93 EGRYQLVS
-101 EGTEFKVG
+101 EGTVFKVG

-132 TTQNN
+132 TSQNN
-137 YTNDKP
+137 FTNDKP

-150 FIFVGDVGRPDLL
+150 FIFVGDIGRPDLL

-172 AKIGAKQLFDSIQKI
+172 AQIGAKQLFDSIQKVKI
-187 KKLPDYLQIW
+187 LPDYLQIW

-225 WAFQCNEEEEFVSTL
+225 WAFQCNEESDFISTL
-240 VTGQP
+240 LTGQP

-254 KNLNKYGPPIRK
+254 KHLNKYGPPIRK
-266 KKGIIGIN
+266 KRKITTIN
-274 TVEAL
+274 TVEEL
-279 QEIMK
+279 QEVMR

-293 DVDCFAAGHIE
+293 DVESFASGHIE

-325 KKETVIIL
+325 KTETLIIL
-333 DVEKVKMREVIRDL
+333 DEEKVKMKEVIRDF

-355 IAFVPLKVMQ
+355 VAFVPLKVIKK
-365 RFDSLESYK
+365 FDILESYK
-374 EKTSNELYPNITDG
+374 ENTSIELYRHIKDR
-388 SVKVIDVRSKREW
+388 SVKVIDVRSKKEW

-415 NLFEQLDYVPKDC
+415 NLFEKIDSIPKDC

-448 RVGIKEVVNLK
+448 KAGIKEVVNLK
-459 GGFLAWKKAGLPYAT
+459 GGFLEWKKFGLPYEN
-474 CGSVAKR
+474 